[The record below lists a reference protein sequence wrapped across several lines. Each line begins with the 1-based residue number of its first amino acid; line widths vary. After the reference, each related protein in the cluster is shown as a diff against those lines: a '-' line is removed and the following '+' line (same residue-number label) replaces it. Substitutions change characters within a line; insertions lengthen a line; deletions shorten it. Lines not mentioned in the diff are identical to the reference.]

1 MAWTKAMHEQHDAL
15 VKLLDRVDPYMQ
27 RLSIAE
33 PWYESISA
41 GNVASDSRIMT
52 IDAFPLFRVFDFL
65 IAYYGEDIVI
75 SDRSSRRSGYI
86 PEGNTVILIPYRGKF
101 GAGWIVATHYSNTTV
116 NCKYCLLA
124 DGGLNHGRKEK
135 EKKAD

>member
-1 MAWTKAMHEQHDAL
+1 MAWTKAMHEQHTAL
-15 VKLLDRVDPYMQ
+15 LKLLDTVDPYLIP
-27 RLSIAE
+27 LSVNE
-33 PWYESISA
+33 PWYESIST
-41 GNVASDSRIMT
+41 GNIEGNRNIMT
-52 IDAFPLFRVFDFL
+52 IDAFPYYQVFDFL
-65 IAYYGEDIVI
+65 VTYYGEGVYI

-86 PEGNTVILIPYRGKF
+86 PEGNTVILIPYRGRF

-135 EKKAD
+135 EKKTD